1 MDKKES
7 RVEEDVNQ
15 ILKTRVAMADKL
27 ESLEQR
33 VDETIQ
39 ETKTT
44 ALNLIGYARDTAADV
59 VGSTT
64 QLLNPA
70 LHARRR
76 PWIFIG
82 GAIGIVLIAGWMEK
96 RRKASSVIAYYPP
109 EAESAEVMPP
119 AGEKSSQRRNGVFP
133 FYTTN
138 APKPSG
144 NKRPSRQ
151 EDAPWELLKPVS
163 ALLETVTGDLAKEY
177 ERLRGAVLLTG
188 RSFTKDLTRIVVWS
202 LIDALVR
209 PRREERG
216 QHARPIRTTR

>member
-7 RVEEDVNQ
+7 RVQEDVNQ

-44 ALNLIGYARDTAADV
+44 ALNLIGHARDTAADV
-59 VGSTT
+59 VESTT

-76 PWIFIG
+76 PWVFIG

-96 RRKASSVIAYYPP
+96 RRKASGVIAYYPP

-119 AGEKSSQRRNGVFP
+119 AGEKNSQRRNGVFP
-133 FYTTN
+133 FYTN
-138 APKPSG
+138 APRPSG

-151 EDAPWELLKPVS
+151 EGTPWELLKPVS
-163 ALLETVTGDLAKEY
+163 ALVETVTGDLAKEY

-188 RSFTKDLTRIVVWS
+188 RSFTKDLARIVVWS
-202 LIDALVR
+202 LIEALAR
-209 PRREERG
+209 PGREERG
-216 QHARPIRTTR
+216 PHVRPLRPTR

>member
-96 RRKASSVIAYYPP
+96 RRKASGVTAYYPP

-119 AGEKSSQRRNGVFP
+119 AGEKTSQRRDGVFP
-133 FYTTN
+133 FYTD
-138 APKPSG
+138 ASRPSG

-151 EDAPWELLKPVS
+151 EGAPWELLKPVS

-188 RSFTKDLTRIVVWS
+188 RSFTKDLARIVVWS
-202 LIDALVR
+202 LIGALAR

-216 QHARPIRTTR
+216 QHARPLGPTR